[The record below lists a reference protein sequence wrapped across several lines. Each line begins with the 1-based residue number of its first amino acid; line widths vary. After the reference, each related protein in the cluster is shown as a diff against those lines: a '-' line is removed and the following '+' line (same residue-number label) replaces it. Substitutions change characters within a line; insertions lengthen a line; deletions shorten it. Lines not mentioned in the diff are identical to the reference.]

1 VLGIIGGTSLLYAKL
16 PPLEKERCATP
27 YGPAEIYR
35 GEDVALLLRHQGNRP
50 PHRINYQA
58 SLAALVLAGADRIV
72 SIGSVGSLQLTI
84 QPGSIVLPD
93 DYLSYTSIP
102 TIYDNSI
109 GHVAPSVDADL
120 VSEIAG
126 LIPDAHLGGTYV
138 QAPGPRFETSAE
150 IRMMQQSGDVLGMTV
165 ASEATLANEFEI
177 PFAAV
182 CFVDNFCNGLSN
194 DKVSYEGI
202 LATVKANKTAVE
214 LVVGTIVAEL
224 S

>member
-1 VLGIIGGTSLLYAKL
+1 VLGIIGGTSLLYADL
-16 PPLEKERCATP
+16 PPLEKERRATP

-35 GEDVALLLRHQGNRP
+35 GDDVALLMRHQGDRP

-58 SLAALVLAGADRIV
+58 SLAALMLAGVDRIV
-72 SIGSVGSLQLTI
+72 SIGSVGSLQLSI
-84 QPGSIVLPD
+84 LPGSIVLPD
-93 DYLSYTSIP
+93 DYLSFTSIP
-102 TIYDNSI
+102 TLYDNTI
-109 GHVAPSVDADL
+109 GHAVPSIDANL
-120 VSEIAG
+120 TGEIAT

-150 IRMMQQSGDVLGMTV
+150 ISMMQQFGDVLGMTV

-194 DKVSYEGI
+194 DEVSYEGI
-202 LATVKANKTAVE
+202 LAMAKANKTAIE
-214 LVVGTIVAEL
+214 LVVAAMVAEL